1 MKNLKILVLGILFL
15 TLSTAS
21 AQVSVNV
28 NFGTPPV
35 WAPADRVETQYY
47 YLPEIDSYYD
57 VPSARFI
64 YIKNGKWFRS
74 ESLPYRYRNYN
85 LRGGQVVYLTD
96 YRGNSPYIYHAKH
109 KEKYHSNGNFK
120 PEKKE
125 KKENEH
131 RENNGNNG
139 NGHKEKGKKH
149 KD

>member
-1 MKNLKILVLGILFL
+1 MRRLKLLFLGILLL
-15 TLSTAS
+15 TIAHSR

-35 WAPADRVETQYY
+35 WAPADRVEVQYY

-64 YIKNGKWFRS
+64 YIRNGKWFRS
-74 ESLPYRYRNYN
+74 ASLPYRYRNYN

-96 YRGNSPYIYHAKH
+96 YRGNSPYIYHSKH
-109 KEKYHSNGNFK
+109 REKYHPNNDFK

-125 KKENEH
+125 KKEGEH
-131 RENNGNNG
+131 REKKENN
-139 NGHKEKGKKH
+139 HKGKGKKR
-149 KD
+149 

>member
-1 MKNLKILVLGILFL
+1 MRRIKLLFLGILLL
-15 TLSTAS
+15 TIAHSQ

-35 WAPADRVETQYY
+35 WAPADRVEVQYY

-64 YIKNGKWFRS
+64 YIRNGKWFRS
-74 ESLPYRYRNYN
+74 ASLPYRYRNYN

-96 YRGNSPYIYHAKH
+96 YRGNSPYIYHSKH
-109 KEKYHSNGNFK
+109 REKYHPNNDFK

-125 KKENEH
+125 KKEGEH
-131 RENNGNNG
+131 REKKENN
-139 NGHKEKGKKH
+139 HKGKGKKR
-149 KD
+149 